1 MNGIGF
7 RNFRR
12 FKELNSLPLGGINL
26 FVGGNNAG
34 KSTVVKGMLLLID
47 FLKNQKVSSSNLFET
62 PKFRFDGPGAHDVN
76 IDTFKR
82 ALCWNTKEKEII
94 FYASIEDF
102 VVDVCIYN
110 NTPEDMGYAFVKSI
124 NLEDKKT
131 GLKFLFDIVNAKT
144 IVSYSSNEQEE
155 NLQEQIEKLD
165 KELSV
170 LNEEI
175 SKMNSVELSEEEG
188 KKLFDRVAAK
198 AHLDAA
204 LANYRGALEGAK
216 KETIQIR
223 LQQSLSGN
231 YSYIYSYLQGLIDFV
246 DVSMA
251 ASKNKKAEKS
261 ELNEEDFS
269 WIKQHLFEIQD
280 ANTRFEQAVQ
290 KLSVEYVYSH
300 DANQRVIFN
309 KKDENDFVSQSIHE
323 FYNQR
328 ITSESEI
335 GKKMLFW
342 LKEFCDID
350 DYKVETVQGV
360 AYRFTL
366 KSGEKWI
373 DLADMGRGTIQL
385 VTLFVRLA
393 SIIKQYAGK
402 KDVPIVLVEEPEQN
416 LHPAYQSDLLDVF
429 YEIFQE
435 YGIRFI
441 LETHSEYLVRTLQ
454 LKVASILNNKDS
466 DVSLDEVNSQYI
478 VYYFPHQGEPYSMNF
493 LMNGRYEN
501 NFDTGFY
508 DQAGS
513 LNVQLIKVGKEG

>member
-1 MNGIGF
+1 MNEIGF

-12 FKELNSLPLGGINL
+12 FKELNNLPLGGINL

-34 KSTVVKGMLLLID
+34 KSTVVKGLLLLLD

-82 ALCWNTKEKEII
+82 ALCWNSKEKEIS
-94 FYASIEDF
+94 FFACIEDF
-102 VVDVCIYN
+102 KVEVCIYN
-110 NTPEDMGYAFVKSI
+110 DSFEDLGYAIVKYI
-124 NLEDKKT
+124 KLEDEKT
-131 GLKFLFDIVNAKT
+131 GLNFEFDILNSKAK
-144 IVSYSSNEQEE
+144 VFKLNKQKESFQKE
-155 NLQEQIEKLD
+155 IEKMEA
-165 KELSV
+165 ELRES
-170 LNEEI
+170 NEEI
-175 SKMNSVELSEEEG
+175 SKLNSLELSEEDRKAVLG
-188 KKLFDRVAAK
+188 QIDKKTSLETDLENARK
-198 AHLDAA
+198 LIQ
-204 LANYRGALEGAK
+204 NYGVTL
-216 KETIQIR
+216 R
-223 LQQSLSGN
+223 LQQSLSTN
-231 YSYIYSYLQGLIDFV
+231 CSYIYSYLQGLIDFV
-246 DVSMA
+246 DVSIA
-251 ASKNKKAEKS
+251 ASKNKKAEKG
-261 ELNEEDFS
+261 ELNQEDFS

-280 ANTRFEQAVQ
+280 VNTRFEQAVQ

-328 ITSESEI
+328 ITSESET

-393 SIIKQYAGK
+393 SIIKYYEGK

-429 YEIFQE
+429 CEIYQKS
-435 YGIRFI
+435 GIRFI
-441 LETHSEYLVRTLQ
+441 LETHSEYLVRNLQ
-454 LKVASILNNKDS
+454 LKVASVLNIKDS

-478 VYYFPHQGEPYSMNF
+478 VYYFPQQGEPYSMVF
-493 LMNGRYEN
+493 LKNGRFEN
-501 NFDTGFY
+501 AFDTGFY
-508 DQAGS
+508 DKAGS
-513 LNVQLIKVGKEG
+513 LNIQLVKAGKGE